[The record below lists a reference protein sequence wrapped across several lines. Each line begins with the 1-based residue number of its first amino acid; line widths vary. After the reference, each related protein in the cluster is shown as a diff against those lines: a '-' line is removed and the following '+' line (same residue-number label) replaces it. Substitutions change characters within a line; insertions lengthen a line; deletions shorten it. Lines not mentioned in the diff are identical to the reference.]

1 MEPRS
6 NHRQN
11 EILDQLRRSGGSMR
25 VHAIAQALQVTEET
39 VRRNVKALV
48 TDGLVEKTHGGVRLI
63 SLEEEVDFH
72 QRYRENPEAKRR
84 IAQHVAGLI
93 SDGTSLFLDIGSTTA
108 HIADALRD
116 HKRLLVVTNSVYV
129 AYRLATRNE
138 NRVFMAGGELRSH
151 DGGAFGADAMAFAA
165 NFSTDYA
172 ILSAAGITS
181 ANGFML
187 FDLEEAQFSR
197 LIMGQATTRIVAADS
212 SKFGREA
219 PITVGDP
226 SLVDILVCD
235 RQPPEDISAAA
246 TDWNTEIQ
254 VVPQES

>member
-1 MEPRS
+1 
-6 NHRQN
+6 
-11 EILDQLRRSGGSMR
+11 
-25 VHAIAQALQVTEET
+25 
-39 VRRNVKALV
+39 
-48 TDGLVEKTHGGVRLI
+48 
-63 SLEEEVDFH
+63 
-72 QRYRENPEAKRR
+72 
-84 IAQHVAGLI
+84 
-93 SDGTSLFLDIGSTTA
+93 
-108 HIADALRD
+108 
-116 HKRLLVVTNSVYV
+116 
-129 AYRLATRNE
+129 
-138 NRVFMAGGELRSH
+138 
-151 DGGAFGADAMAFAA
+151 MAFAA

-246 TDWNTEIQ
+246 SDWNTEIQ